1 MPNCPISFGN
11 CSNSYLYIL
20 GAILF
25 KFLENYLIKVQD
37 IIKTQKNIFGIE
49 TIFRNHKLIIFLYN
63 NLGYILFGLLF
74 FFIAKQKEIVTQKK
88 HKKKNIE
95 LSLIYQENVFT
106 YHKLK
111 QLLIVSFLFTI
122 QILLRRILSFFSLG
136 DFDLWIFNIIF
147 ILIYMNH
154 YFVIS
159 LYRHQKL
166 SLFFIFFT
174 NLILLV
180 WLTFLKTNDSINV
193 NEQKINLYEY
203 VDELLG
209 SSGYSI
215 IIYIIYLF
223 FANILSLG
231 RVLSKRL
238 MEIEYE
244 TPYRIIFFIGII
256 GTLLSLITLIFTSI
270 FECNESIKDFC
281 KNNNHLDSIPQYFS
295 ELKEQIVEHTGIF
308 FVEILIVFPL
318 FLFFSFSQFV
328 CEMLIIFHL
337 NPNYILISDCIYF
350 EIKHIFK
357 KINGKVD
364 TEFFIIQ
371 FIAEI
376 CALLGYIIF
385 LEIIVLKFCKLD
397 KDIKENII
405 KRGLRD
411 SKSKEINL
419 QTDSLVS
426 KRSESNYSNNDSD
439 YDCEDNNNN

>member
-1 MPNCPISFGN
+1 MV
-11 CSNSYLYIL
+11 YY
-20 GAILF
+20 
-25 KFLENYLIKVQD
+25 
-37 IIKTQKNIFGIE
+37 
-49 TIFRNHKLIIFLYN
+49 
-63 NLGYILFGLLF
+63 F
-74 FFIAKQKEIVTQKK
+74 FFIAKNKKKVITQKK

-180 WLTFLKTNDSINV
+180 WLTFLKTNDSING

-270 FECNESIKDFC
+270 FDCNESIKDFC

-308 FVEILIVFPL
+308 FVELLIVFPL

-337 NPNYILISDCIYF
+337 NPNYILISDCIF
-350 EIKHIFK
+350 FGIR
-357 KINGKVD
+357 KIMKIITRSIDVNY
-364 TEFFIIQ
+364 FIID

-376 CALLGYIIF
+376 CALLGYIVF
-385 LEIIVLKFCKLD
+385 LEIIVLNFCKLD

-411 SKSKEINL
+411 SKIKELNL
-419 QTDSLVS
+419 KSDSLLN
-426 KRSESNYSNNDSD
+426 ESNDSNNDSD
-439 YDCEDNNNN
+439 FDSEDNNN